1 MSRLT
6 TWTIDPAHSNIEFGV
21 RHLMI
26 STVKGRFADFSGT
39 IQLDPHDLTS
49 AKLDATIHT
58 ASIDTRAADR
68 DSHLRSADFFDV
80 EKHPTLTYVS
90 RRIEKVGDDYRITG
104 DLTIRGVTREV
115 PLAVSLE
122 GQVKDPWGNQR
133 MAFAATTRISRTDFG
148 LVWNAALE
156 TGGVVVGDEV
166 KISIEVELIAAAQ
179 QAAA

>member
-6 TWTIDPAHSNIEFGV
+6 TWTIDPSHSHLEFGV

-26 STVKGRFADFSGT
+26 STVKGRFADFSGI
-39 IQLDPHDLTS
+39 IQLDPADLTT
-49 AKLDATIHT
+49 AKLDVTVNT
-58 ASIDTRAADR
+58 ASIDTRTADR

-80 EKHPTLTYVS
+80 ETYPTLTYAG
-90 RRIEKVGDDYRITG
+90 RRVEKVGDGYRVVG

-122 GQVKDPWGNQR
+122 GEVKDPWGNQR
-133 MAFAATTRISRTDFG
+133 MAFAATTKINRADFG

-156 TGGVVVGDEV
+156 TGGVVVSDEV
-166 KISIEVELIAAAQ
+166 KISIDVELIAAVKP
-179 QAAA
+179 AA

>member
-6 TWTIDPAHSNIEFGV
+6 TWTIDPTHSNLEFGV

-26 STVKGRFADFSGT
+26 STVKGRFAEFSGT
-39 IQLDPHDLTS
+39 IQLDPADLTT
-49 AKLDATIHT
+49 AKLDVTVNT

-68 DSHLRSADFFDV
+68 DSHLRSPDFFDV
-80 EKHPTLTYVS
+80 EKHPTLTYAG
-90 RRIEKVGDDYRITG
+90 RRVEKIGDDYRVVG

-122 GQVKDPWGNQR
+122 GEVRDPWGNQR
-133 MAFAATTRISRTDFG
+133 MAFAATTRINRADFG

-156 TGGVVVGDEV
+156 TGGVVVSDEV
-166 KISIEVELIAAAQ
+166 KISIDVELIAAVGP
-179 QAAA
+179 AA